1 MRPFAAGGAGDGAF
15 FIVFTEVA
23 TLVSRIMSNKKLVHT
38 MRMPVRW
45 GDMDAMGHV
54 NNTVYFRYIETARIA
69 WLEQVGALPDPTR
82 TGPVLVNAQC
92 SFLKQ
97 LKYPAEIEVT
107 SWVGPPGR
115 SSFEV
120 AHEIRLVGADGQA
133 GDLHAQGAAKIV
145 WVDFAAEKSVPLPE
159 EIRELLPAA

>member
-1 MRPFAAGGAGDGAF
+1 
-15 FIVFTEVA
+15 
-23 TLVSRIMSNKKLVHT
+23 MSDKKLVHT

-69 WLEQVGALPDPTR
+69 WLESVGALPDAGAS
-82 TGPVLVNAQC
+82 GPVLVNAQC

-97 LKYPAEIEVT
+97 LKYPAEIEVS
-107 SWVGPPGR
+107 SWAGPPGR

-120 AHEIRLVGADGQA
+120 SHEIRLVGADGQA
-133 GDLHAQGAAKIV
+133 GAMHAEGAAKIV

-159 EIRELLPAA
+159 AIRGLLAAE